1 MGLAWHPYRSARAVK
16 PDWMLVSVGLMALAL
31 LITSSIR
38 STPPH
43 AVTAFGTQIG
53 GLRALGD
60 NESLI
65 LFEDLGTGP
74 DPDWS
79 GGARDDSHVGLGAI
93 WLAAPDGAA
102 ITRAIALP
110 PGTVRGIVSLD
121 LIAIDAWALARLE
134 VAVNGAP
141 VLRQGFAAGQPEV
154 LAPGGITLRSRLSPP
169 QELGFAAGPG
179 LEESRLTVEMAI
191 PVTDP
196 ELRLS
201 ILPLPAPGAATDAA
215 PPLWAIDNLVVIAAG
230 G

>member
-1 MGLAWHPYRSARAVK
+1 MGLVWHPYRSARAVK

-31 LITSSIR
+31 VITSSIR

-53 GLRALGD
+53 GLRALG
-60 NESLI
+60 ESERLI

-74 DPDWS
+74 DPAWS
-79 GGARDDSHVGLGAI
+79 GGARDDSHAGLGAI
-93 WLAAPDGAA
+93 WLATSEGVAM
-102 ITRAIALP
+102 TREIALP

-121 LIAIDAWALARLE
+121 LIAIDAWALEQLE

-141 VLRQGFAAGQPEV
+141 VLRHGFADGHSEV
-154 LAPGGITLRSRLSPP
+154 LAPDGITVRSRLFPP

-179 LEESRLTVEMAI
+179 QEETRLTVEMAI

-196 ELRLS
+196 ELLLS
-201 ILPLPAPGAATDAA
+201 ILPLPAPGAAPDAA
-215 PPLWAIDNLVVIAAG
+215 PPLWAIDNLMVIAAG